1 MKIIETKCPGCGASM
16 SFNSDQ
22 KELKCDFCGKA
33 LIVDDETQNL
43 KIGNAEELG
52 YQFEKGKQRAQSERT
67 TTYYSPEPPKKKR
80 KTWLWILG
88 WIFIFPVP
96 LMLVLK
102 DKEKPSK
109 KVKLI
114 ITIAA
119 WVVYVLWI
127 VIAMVANGNNEN
139 RSTIVETTVTTEAQ
153 ETTTIETTEETTVE
167 PTTEEPTE
175 APTKAPTETPTEAQA
190 ENPIVFTNYTNYV
203 EAGSNATVTIQGEPN
218 TDYKIHVYY
227 DNGESTAQGLE
238 PKTSDANGVV
248 TWEWKVG
255 VNTTP
260 GTHAITVEGGGTK
273 NSVQFEVLEEIN

>member
-33 LIVDDETQNL
+33 LIVDDETKNL

-52 YQFEKGKQRAQSERT
+52 YQFERGRQRAQSEISLDHN
-67 TTYYSPEPPKKKR
+67 SPEPQKKKR
-80 KTWLWILG
+80 KTWLWVLG

-96 LMLVLK
+96 LMLIFK
-102 DKEKPSK
+102 DREKPSK

-127 VIAMVANGNNEN
+127 VIAMVAGGNNEN

-153 ETTTIETTEETTVE
+153 ETTIIETTEETTVE

-175 APTKAPTETPTEAQA
+175 KETEEPATPIQLISFPNQV
-190 ENPIVFTNYTNYV
+190 NPG
-203 EAGSNATVTIQGEPN
+203 EMASVTIQGKPN
-218 TDYKIHVYY
+218 TKYDISVYY
-227 DNGESTAQGLE
+227 STTASEAEGLE
-238 PKTSDANGVV
+238 DKFSDSNGYV

-260 GTHAITVEGGGTK
+260 GERKFKVIGGG
-273 NSVQFEVLEEIN
+273 SVLEQTFIVQ